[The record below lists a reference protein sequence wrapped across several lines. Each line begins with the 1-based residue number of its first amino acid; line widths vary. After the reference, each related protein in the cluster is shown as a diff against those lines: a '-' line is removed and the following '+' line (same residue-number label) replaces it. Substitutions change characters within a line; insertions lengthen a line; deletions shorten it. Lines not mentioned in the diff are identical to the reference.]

1 MRDVFECVRMD
12 LGGVVMLKSILILA
26 LMVAAFYILYING
39 YMIINAKKATLFLG
53 KERGKYARFASCSGY
68 MKRVIRFKESREYE
82 FCFETELEKGE
93 VSIELW
99 DNKQEKVL
107 FLTNQGSQTVMLESK
122 KRYYLILR
130 FVSATGSYRV
140 DWK

>member
-1 MRDVFECVRMD
+1 
-12 LGGVVMLKSILILA
+12 MLKSILIMAALLA
-26 LMVAAFYILYING
+26 VFYLLYING

-53 KERGKYARFASCSGY
+53 KDRGKYARFASCSGF
-68 MKRVIRFKESREYE
+68 MKRVIRFKESRKYE
-82 FCFETELEKGE
+82 FCFETELEKGK

-107 FLTNQGSQTVMLESK
+107 FLTNQGCQTVTLESK
-122 KRYYLILR
+122 KRYYLILK
-130 FVSATGSYRV
+130 FESATGSYHI